1 MTLLSFLLVGSCMA
15 VAIFLNSVLDKR
27 EEKKLK
33 AKQERQQ
40 QQQQRHQS

>member
-1 MTLLSFLLVGSCMA
+1 MTLLAFLLVGGCMA

-40 QQQQRHQS
+40 QQRHQS